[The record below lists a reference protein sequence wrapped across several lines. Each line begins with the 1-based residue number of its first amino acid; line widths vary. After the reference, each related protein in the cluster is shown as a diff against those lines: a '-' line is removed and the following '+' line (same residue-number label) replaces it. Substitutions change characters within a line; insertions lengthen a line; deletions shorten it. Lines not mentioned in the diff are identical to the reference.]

1 LCRSPSRSSLL
12 PSRARRERHAGGF
25 ANQALPL
32 VTATGQGST
41 SGDMKFTDTFGAV
54 GRTLAA
60 AVGLSSD
67 TIAKNVPTGSVIPAA
82 LAT

>member
-1 LCRSPSRSSLL
+1 
-12 PSRARRERHAGGF
+12 
-25 ANQALPL
+25 
-32 VTATGQGST
+32 
-41 SGDMKFTDTFGAV
+41 MKFTDTFGAV

-60 AVGLSSD
+60 AVALSSD